1 MMPRLSANLGFL
13 WADLALPDAI
23 RAAARAGFDAVECH
37 WPYAVDPAQVRAAL
51 DETGLEMLGLNT
63 QRGAP
68 GENGLSAL
76 SGREAE
82 ARAAIAQA
90 FDYAARIGCK
100 AVHVM
105 AGFAQG
111 AAADAAFEANL
122 NFACDMAAA
131 QGATVLIEPLNRYDA
146 PGYFLRDADQAAAI
160 IARLG
165 RDNLR
170 LMFDCYHL
178 QIMQGDLTRLLTRMA
193 PITGHVQFAGVPD
206 RGPPDRGEVNY
217 RHIFDHIDA
226 MGWDRPLGA
235 EYKPG
240 GPTGASLGWMAALR

>member
-1 MMPRLSANLGFL
+1 M
-13 WADLALPDAI
+13 
-23 RAAARAGFDAVECH
+23 H
-37 WPYAVDPAQVRAAL
+37 VR
-51 DETGLEMLGLNT
+51 
-63 QRGAP
+63 
-68 GENGLSAL
+68 
-76 SGREAE
+76 
-82 ARAAIAQA
+82 
-90 FDYAARIGCK
+90 
-100 AVHVM
+100 

-193 PITGHVQFAGVPD
+193 PITGHIQFAGVPD